1 MARIGASLN
10 GIERSLL
17 NRLAAA
23 DAAASLST
31 LRLATGRRI
40 NTPADNPSAF
50 VRLASFQSRLHN
62 VSATMSNVTAAADIV
77 GQTNTAIGGIAAQ
90 LDLIRTE
97 LLSDEDRGLS
107 AAQREESQ
115 AKIDAAITTIRAY
128 VATDIGGR
136 KPLNGSADYIIS
148 GRNSAQ
154 VSSFSIYRVGAAGPV
169 VAATPAVATYSGDSR
184 YVNADATIRIG
195 GADGTSTAISV
206 TTDDTLESLAALVNL
221 QTSTTGV
228 AAGVDDNTL
237 TLTSTASGA
246 GSFVSV
252 TVDAG
257 AFDVEGTD
265 AEGVAHG
272 TSVQYGASPAVS
284 GYVTRAATQ
293 AQLDYTGSGANPT
306 HDATVSITG
315 NRGTAAVTVESSD
328 TMAEVAQ
335 RFNDVS
341 HNTGITAGVST
352 QGANEV
358 ITFASVDYGYDAQI
372 SLTATSGTFATSG
385 GNGDGTANGSDV
397 ATIINGVT
405 YTGTTAPRAAEL
417 RHREKGANFALDGT
431 FELTGH
437 LGTQTYSALTTK
449 TLDELADEINAQ
461 SDLTGVAASVDEN
474 DLVLT
479 STITGTAA
487 AVSINVTGGSFD
499 TVDGQTASQGTAAV
513 EGDNA
518 VKGNRVTVDNAL
530 YRFSMEFAPGFSGN
544 FNSMTIAGNALTF
557 ALSTDTSRLSTLS
570 FGSLAPELLGGVS
583 GTLDQLF
590 SGGDYSGLDDKT
602 SIALRIVDE
611 AISDVDRA
619 GGCVAGF
626 YNAHI
631 SSASALLTDM
641 EEDLQTAIDQTDGY
655 NEEEEEVLLAKNL
668 DLGNNALAG
677 LAILNQQRSSII
689 TLIQQ
694 IAGLV

>member
-17 NRLAAA
+17 NKLATA
-23 DAAASLST
+23 DAAAALSA
-31 LRLATGRRI
+31 LRLSTGRRI
-40 NTPADNPSAF
+40 NSPADNPSAF
-50 VRLASFQSRLHN
+50 VRLASFQSRLNN

-77 GQTNTAIGGIAAQ
+77 SQTNTAIGGIAAQ
-90 LDLIRTE
+90 LEAIRTE

-148 GRNSAQ
+148 GRNSSQ
-154 VSSFSIYRVGAAGPV
+154 VSSLSVYSVGAAGPV

-184 YVNADATIRIG
+184 YIDADATIRIS

-206 TTDDTLESLAALVNL
+206 TTDDTLEDLAALVNL

-228 AAGVDDNTL
+228 TAAVDDNTL

-246 GSFVSV
+246 GSRVRV

-257 AFDVEGTD
+257 TFDVEGTD
-265 AEGVAHG
+265 SDGVARG
-272 TSVQYGASPAVS
+272 SSVQYGTSPAVS
-284 GYVTRAATQ
+284 GYVTRAATR
-293 AQLDYTGSGANPT
+293 AQLDYTGSGVNPT
-306 HDATVSITG
+306 HDATVSISG
-315 NRGTAAVTVESSD
+315 SRGSAVVSLETTD
-328 TMAEVAQ
+328 TIEEVAQ

-341 HNTGITAGVST
+341 HNTGVTASVST

-372 SLTATSGTFATSG
+372 SLTVTSGTFTTSG
-385 GNGDGTANGSDV
+385 GNGDGTADGSDV
-397 ATIINGVT
+397 SAVINGVT
-405 YTGTTAPRAAEL
+405 YTGTTAPQTAEL

-431 FELTGH
+431 FELTGY

-449 TLDELADEINAQ
+449 SLDELAAEINVQ

-474 DLVLT
+474 DLVLS
-479 STITGTAA
+479 STITGTEAE
-487 AVSINVTGGSFD
+487 VSINVTGGSFD
-499 TVDGQTASQGTAAV
+499 TVDGQTVSQGTAAV

-518 VKGNRVTVDNAL
+518 VKGNRITVDNAL
-530 YRFSMEFAPGFSGN
+530 YRFSIEFAPDFSGN
-544 FNSMTIAGNALTF
+544 FNPMTIAGDALTF
-557 ALSTDTSRLSTLS
+557 ALSTDTSRLATLS

-611 AISDVDRA
+611 AMSDVDRA
-619 GGCVAGF
+619 GGRVEGF
-626 YNAHI
+626 YNAQI
-631 SSASALLTDM
+631 NSASALLSDM

-655 NEEEEEVLLAKNL
+655 NEEEEEILLAKNL